1 MKQEWSK
8 YKLVVFDLDNTLY
21 RETDYLF
28 AAYRRIAE
36 LCASDSGN
44 AETYFTYLCTSFA
57 RDGRAD
63 LFQRFKNQ
71 YAVVLSVPQMLE
83 VLRTTECALTLYPAK
98 KDLIAQLLEQ
108 HKKVAVL
115 TNGNSQQQR
124 QKIANLQLKKLFP
137 QVEVVYASEIES
149 KPSPRALEQLMAL
162 MNVRPEETLF
172 VGDGE
177 TDCRTAANAG
187 VDFEYTNE

>member
-1 MKQEWSK
+1 MRQEWSK

-36 LCASDSGN
+36 RCAADPKT
-44 AETYFTYLCTSFA
+44 AEEYYSYLCTSFA
-57 RDGRAD
+57 REGRAD
-63 LFQRFKNQ
+63 LFQRFKDR
-71 YAVVLSVPQMLE
+71 YAVALSIPQMLE
-83 VLRTTECALTLYPAK
+83 ILRTTECALTIYPAK
-98 KDLIAQLLEQ
+98 KDLIAQLLENG
-108 HKKVAVL
+108 KKVAIL

-124 QKIANLQLKKLFP
+124 QKIANLQIKELFP
-137 QVEVVYASEIES
+137 QVVVVYASEIES
-149 KPSPRALEQLMAL
+149 KPSPRALQQLMAQTG
-162 MNVRPEETLF
+162 VRPEETLF

-187 VDFEYTNE
+187 VDFVYTTE

>member
-1 MKQEWSK
+1 MRQEWSK

-36 LCASDSGN
+36 RCAADPKT
-44 AETYFTYLCTSFA
+44 AEEYYSYLCTSFT
-57 RDGRAD
+57 REGRAD
-63 LFQRFKNQ
+63 LFQRFKDR
-71 YAVVLSVPQMLE
+71 YAVALSIPQMLE
-83 VLRTTECALTLYPAK
+83 ILRTTECALPIYPAK
-98 KDLIAQLLEQ
+98 KDQIAQLLEKG
-108 HKKVAVL
+108 KKVAIL

-124 QKIANLQLKKLFP
+124 QKIVNLQIKKIFS
-137 QVEVVYASEIES
+137 QIVVVYASGIEN
-149 KPSPRALEQLMAL
+149 KPSPRALQQLMAQTG
-162 MNVRPEETLF
+162 VRPEETLF

-187 VDFEYTNE
+187 VDFVYTTE